1 MPKVK
6 TSRTKKRPEGF
17 EEIEETLQEFTK
29 KMKDAENDPH
39 EGKRRVESL
48 WPVFRIHHQRSRYVY
63 DLYYKRKA
71 ISKELYEYC
80 LKNGYADANLIAK
93 WKKIITT
100 SMNFHHI
107 SNPSLILPLILASRG
122 HFLQNPSPALRSSAA
137 SAASNPKTRTL
148 ARLASAAC
156 PRRSWKRRRWS
167 SASTA
172 AAGAV
177 RAAIK
182 HSGSLRCVCLMND
195 KPSLHINPGPIFIE
209 NQINITDSML
219 RSVSYT

>member
-93 WKKIITT
+93 WKKPG
-100 SMNFHHI
+100 FEK
-107 SNPSLILPLILASRG
+107 L
-122 HFLQNPSPALRSSAA
+122 
-137 SAASNPKTRTL
+137 
-148 ARLASAAC
+148 C
-156 PRRSWKRRRWS
+156 C
-167 SASTA
+167 
-172 AAGAV
+172 
-177 RAAIK
+177 
-182 HSGSLRCVCLMND
+182 LRCIQSKDTNFGTTCICRVPKEKLEEEKVVECVHCGCRGCASSD
-195 KPSLHINPGPIFIE
+195 
-209 NQINITDSML
+209 
-219 RSVSYT
+219 